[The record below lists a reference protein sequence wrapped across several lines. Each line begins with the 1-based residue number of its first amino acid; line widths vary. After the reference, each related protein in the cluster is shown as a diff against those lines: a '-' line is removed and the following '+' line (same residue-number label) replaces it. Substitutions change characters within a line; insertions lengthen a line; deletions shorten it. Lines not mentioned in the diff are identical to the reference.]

1 MPATATPPDSAGAE
15 LHWRALESLY
25 ASAPVNRLFEGAV
38 SGNLGPIDS
47 PAYRFHGLP
56 LPHQWQWHG
65 EVGLGPVT
73 DGENVYVRL
82 RQANGQMAWT
92 SPIFCRRNF
101 EK

>member
-1 MPATATPPDSAGAE
+1 MRAGDTTVVEAE
-15 LHWRALESLY
+15 LSGKRVSI
-25 ASAPVNRLFEGAV
+25 PVSRLFEGAV

-56 LPHQWQWHG
+56 LPHQWQWQG